1 MNKMGQEVCFEI
13 NFVSTSLCYK
23 DEISN
28 KVKYFHFILQAVSF
42 KGLYN
47 VLSTQP
53 VLNKVST
60 CKKKKKKKKKKISL
74 GSVVGGDAQDLLASG
89 ANFWLKDSL
98 RPMMC

>member
-60 CKKKKKKKKKKISL
+60 CKKKKRKKKISI

>member
-53 VLNKVST
+53 VLKNVRKF
-60 CKKKKKKKKKKISL
+60 KKKKKKKKKKISL
-74 GSVVGGDAQDLLASG
+74 GSVVGGDAQELLSSR

-98 RPMMC
+98 RPMMR

>member
-60 CKKKKKKKKKKISL
+60 CKKKKKKKKKISL
-74 GSVVGGDAQDLLASG
+74 GSVVGGDAQDLLSSG

>member
-60 CKKKKKKKKKKISL
+60 CKKKKKKKKKISL
-74 GSVVGGDAQDLLASG
+74 GRVVGGDAQELLSSR
-89 ANFWLKDSL
+89 ANFWLKD
-98 RPMMC
+98 

>member
-60 CKKKKKKKKKKISL
+60 CKKKKKKEISL
-74 GSVVGGDAQDLLASG
+74 GSVVGGDAQDLLSSG

-98 RPMMC
+98 RPMMR

>member
-1 MNKMGQEVCFEI
+1 MGQEVCFEI

-60 CKKKKKKKKKKISL
+60 C
-74 GSVVGGDAQDLLASG
+74 
-89 ANFWLKDSL
+89 
-98 RPMMC
+98 